1 MKEYKVMTVKSK
13 KAEEVMN
20 EMARD
25 GWEVVAV
32 TYWGTERFSTVLV
45 TFVKEKQFL

>member
-1 MKEYKVMTVKSK
+1 MKKYKVLTVKSK
-13 KAEEVMN
+13 QAEEVMN

-32 TYWGTERFSTVLV
+32 TYWGME
-45 TFVKEKQFL
+45 